1 MPKTVIHT
9 DRVMRPIAHFS
20 HAARVDNVIHLG
32 ATAGT
37 DEHRRLGGNTAGMTD
52 FSVQTRRMFH
62 NVGIVLELLGARLK
76 HTVHVKTY
84 IADLRDRQRYSE
96 LYEEAFGAIQPN
108 QVVVG
113 SHGFPLPQAGIELDL
128 VAIVDSQI
136 TRIPGV
142 GVKAAG
148 KVYCCAAPA
157 DTAADFDI
165 QVTSVLNQ
173 LKAGIEHAGL
183 TLPELAHLHVTLGNS
198 GDMPALAA
206 NFAKVFGVR
215 PPACTVVVAPLADPS
230 ALLQI
235 EAIAVQ
241 GGGQRV
247 GDLGS
252 ETSFGAPAILAG
264 DDLYISGQLGES
276 LDGRLAIGTEAQTR
290 LAWQR
295 IDALLAAARMDRQ
308 AIVRTNNVLTDWR
321 HYADFNAGYGAHVA
335 EPYPPRAT
343 VLGGLVRRHA
353 LVQVEAIAHRHGG
366 DATIVQVP
374 SLD

>member
-1 MPKTVIHT
+1 MVKTVIHT

-20 HAARVDNVIHLG
+20 HAARVGNVIHLG

-37 DEHRRLGGNTAGMTD
+37 DEQRRLGGNTVGMTD

-62 NVGIVLELLGARLK
+62 NASIVLGLLGARLE
-76 HTVHVKTY
+76 HVVHVKTY
-84 IADLRDRQRYSE
+84 IADLRDRQRYCE
-96 LYEEAFGAIQPN
+96 LYAEAFGGIQPN
-108 QVVVG
+108 HVVVG

-128 VAIVDSQI
+128 VAVVESPI
-136 TRIPGV
+136 TRIPSI
-142 GVKAAG
+142 GVKASG

-157 DTAADFDI
+157 DTAADFDM
-165 QVTSVLNQ
+165 QVASALNQ
-173 LKAGIEHAGL
+173 LEANIERVGL
-183 TLPELAHLHVTLGNS
+183 TLPELVHLHVTLGDCR
-198 GDMPALAA
+198 DMSQLIA
-206 NFAKVFGVR
+206 NFAKVFGSR
-215 PPACTVVVAPLADPS
+215 APACTVVVAPLADPN

-241 GGGQRV
+241 GGGSRV
-247 GDLGS
+247 DGIGRENEPVL
-252 ETSFGAPAILAG
+252 GAPAIIAG
-264 DDLYISGQLGES
+264 DDLYISGQLGEG

-295 IDALLAAARMDRQ
+295 VDALLAAVGMDRQ

-321 HYADFNAGYGAHVA
+321 HYADFNAGYGAHVV

-343 VLGGLVRRHA
+343 VLGGLVRRRA
-353 LVQVEAIAHRHGG
+353 LVQIEAIAHRHGD

-374 SLD
+374 G